1 MLSVVQQGVVERVN
15 DQFRVSFTLTNE
27 GGQTAEAVQVVA
39 ELSQD
44 GEVIEEGE
52 QQIDFLSGGEEEE
65 GAFLF
70 TQDPS
75 QAELWIRVA
84 SYKLP

>member
-1 MLSVVQQGVVERVN
+1 VFTVVQQGVVERVN
-15 DQFRVSFTLTNE
+15 DQFRVSFTLAND

-39 ELSQD
+39 ELSQN
-44 GEVIEEGE
+44 GEVIEAGE
-52 QQIDFLSGGEEEE
+52 QQIDFLSVGEQEE

-70 TQDPS
+70 TQNPS
-75 QAELWIRVA
+75 QAELSIRVA